1 MEKILK
7 KIILIK
13 DEQEAINKLIV
24 ILKNFAKAT
33 GYLGESKYITISLIY
48 NVLAIINQKIIPV
61 DDIEIV
67 DLISSDI
74 AFAT

>member
-1 MEKILK
+1 
-7 KIILIK
+7 
-13 DEQEAINKLIV
+13 
-24 ILKNFAKAT
+24 LKNFAKAT